1 MKNVGS
7 RFTALILML
16 ILCAVLAVYRAGWF
30 DVTFVT
36 RPAVSSP
43 EQSSSD
49 STKNDTSSTT
59 STSSTSSDS
68 SDSVDSS
75 SSVSD
80 SSSSVGTSDT
90 SGEGSGSDTP
100 SELLFI
106 PYKDAKSEGYNLSYS
121 DWVTGS
127 GWVLAASDVKLPSYF
142 SSTSETV
149 FEITHEISKDK
160 TEVIP
165 VYTEKTQARPA
176 LKLYMGYILT
186 ETSNKN
192 RTNIYSSSGKLLGS
206 YDRRDVSPAWCR
218 DGEDRPLFI
227 YKDAYYYL
235 DEAKKTFVESD
246 YDPDRDGRG
255 AEFDYTP
262 DYGKDSDG
270 MKFLSIVE
278 TVFDYELIE
287 GKFDEKGYPLAYKI
301 PRDIY
306 KFALAKS
313 KGDAITEY
321 SFFGKY
327 PFSEKLAAVID
338 ADDHLY
344 YIDNKGKTVIN
355 GGSSRLDTSL
365 GRRVYEYYMEPVTNG
380 TESIGFYFFEHGITR
395 ARVTLI
401 DKYYFDQDGTVFVVG
416 DEDVLIYDDGSRFPV
431 PVGYDIISY
440 SNGMILLSKDGKYG
454 YMSYTGEW
462 IVDPYLTYAEPF
474 YEGLAVVGKGSSR
487 ALIDVNGKE
496 IIPFGQ
502 FSHISNASSGL
513 IAVYGD
519 DGWKVLYK
527 CEK

>member
-16 ILCAVLAVYRAGWF
+16 ILCAVLAIYRAGWF

-36 RPAVSSP
+36 RPAVSTP
-43 EQSSSD
+43 EQLTS
-49 STKNDTSSTT
+49 DTSSDLADT
-59 STSSTSSDS
+59 

-75 SSVSD
+75 SSVTDSSD
-80 SSSSVGTSDT
+80 SSSSDTSNDTTSDADR
-90 SGEGSGSDTP
+90 SDTP

-106 PYKDAKSEGYNLSYS
+106 PYKDAKSEGYTLSYS

-127 GWVLAASDVKLPSYF
+127 NWVLAAADVTVPSYF

-149 FEITHEISKDK
+149 FSITHEISKDK

-165 VYTEKTQARPA
+165 VYTKKTQAKPA

-192 RTNIYSSSGKLLGS
+192 RTNIYSSSGKLVGS
-206 YDRRDVSPAWCR
+206 YDQRDVSPAWCR
-218 DGEDRPLFI
+218 DNNDRPLFI

-235 DEAKKTFVESD
+235 DENSKTFIESD
-246 YDPDRDGRG
+246 YDPDRDSRG

-262 DYGKDSDG
+262 DYGKDADG
-270 MKFLSIVE
+270 MKFLNVIE

-313 KGDAITEY
+313 NGDAITEY

-327 PFSEKLAAVID
+327 PFSEKLSAVID
-338 ADDHLY
+338 ADGHLC
-344 YIDNKGKTVIN
+344 YIDKTGKTAIN
-355 GGSSRLDTSL
+355 GGTSRLDTSL

-380 TESIGFYFFEHGITR
+380 TESIGFYFFEHGLAR

-416 DEDVLIYDDGSRFPV
+416 DEDVLIYSDGSRFPV
-431 PVGYDIISY
+431 PVGYDIIAY
-440 SNGMILLSKDGKYG
+440 SNGMILLCKDGKYG

-462 IVDPYLTYAEPF
+462 IVDPYLSYAEPF

-487 ALIDVNGKE
+487 ALIDVNGNE
-496 IIPFGQ
+496 VIPFGQ
-502 FSHISNASSGL
+502 FSYITNASSGI

-519 DGWKVLYK
+519 DGWQVLYK

>member
-16 ILCAVLAVYRAGWF
+16 ILCTLLAVYRAGWF

-36 RPAVSSP
+36 RPVASSP
-43 EQSSSD
+43 EQSTNNSSPD
-49 STKNDTSSTT
+49 TPSDISDTS
-59 STSSTSSDS
+59 DYA
-68 SDSVDSS
+68 DSS

-80 SSSSVGTSDT
+80 SSSKDTASDSE
-90 SGEGSGSDTP
+90 SGATTP
-100 SELLFI
+100 DSPNELLFI
-106 PYKDAKSEGYNLSYS
+106 PYKDAKNEGYKLSYS
-121 DWVTGS
+121 DWVPGS
-127 GWVLAASDVKLPSYF
+127 NWVLAATDIEVPSYF

-149 FEITHEISKDK
+149 FTITHEISKDK
-160 TEVIP
+160 TEVVP
-165 VYTEKTQARPA
+165 VYTEKTQAKPA

-206 YDRRDVSPAWCR
+206 YDPRDIEPAWCR
-218 DGEDRPLFI
+218 DTNDRPLFL

-235 DEAKKTFVESD
+235 DEGKKNFVESD
-246 YDPDRDGRG
+246 YDPDRDSRG

-262 DYGKDSDG
+262 DYGKDSDD
-270 MKFLSIVE
+270 MKFLSVVE

-287 GKFDEKGYPLAYKI
+287 GKFDEKDYPLAYKI

-306 KFALAKS
+306 KFALAKG

-327 PFSEKLAAVID
+327 PFSEKLSAVID

-344 YIDNKGKTVIN
+344 YIDKTGKTVIN

-380 TESIGFYFFEHGITR
+380 TEAIGFYFFEHGLAR

-416 DEDVLIYDDGSRFPV
+416 DEDVLIYNDGSRFPV
-431 PVGYDIISY
+431 PIGYDIIAY

-487 ALIDVNGKE
+487 ALIDTNGNE
-496 IIPFGQ
+496 VIPYGQ
-502 FSHISNASSGL
+502 FYHISNASSGL
-513 IAVYGD
+513 IAVYGS
-519 DGWKVLYK
+519 DGWQVLYK